1 MKRKELKQHLYE
13 YLPFNEQEERDL
25 KVIIDALA
33 SEWEKKSGRNALFAL
48 EGCGEELFVRENL
61 AMHMTASAWVV
72 SPDRKHVLMAY
83 HNLYHSWAWLGGHA
97 DGEAD
102 LMEVARREVME
113 ESGVKNVR
121 PLMNTI
127 FSVEILTV
135 DGHEKRGKYVPSHL
149 HLNVT
154 YLFEADMDEE
164 LRVKE
169 DENSAVG
176 WIPVEEVAERVSEPW
191 MMKRIYAK
199 LMKKAEQ
206 LESMKRI
213 LLCADDEPTV
223 FAVPDAVAE
232 HLDDYCEEFI
242 QWMQTSPDAER
253 YREPLGGIFALCYG
267 ETDFIRYL
275 NEHVFP
281 EQRSFAVQR
290 WIEEGLAEEYKDL
303 PYYCF

>member
-1 MKRKELKQHLYE
+1 MTIKST
-13 YLPFNEQEERDL
+13 NE
-25 KVIIDALA
+25 
-33 SEWEKKSGRNALFAL
+33 
-48 EGCGEELFVRENL
+48 
-61 AMHMTASAWVV
+61 
-72 SPDRKHVLMAY
+72 
-83 HNLYHSWAWLGGHA
+83 
-97 DGEAD
+97 
-102 LMEVARREVME
+102 
-113 ESGVKNVR
+113 
-121 PLMNTI
+121 
-127 FSVEILTV
+127 
-135 DGHEKRGKYVPSHL
+135 EKRGKYVPSHL

-164 LRVKE
+164 LRVKA

-176 WIPVEEVAERVSEPW
+176 WIPAEEVAGRVSEPW

-213 LLCADDEPTV
+213 LLCADDAPTL
-223 FAVPDAVAE
+223 FAVPDAAAE

-253 YREPLGGIFALCYG
+253 YREMHGDVVGLCFW